1 MSSGARSNPPHLSG
15 PRLLADIGGTN
26 ARFALEMAPGDLVEI
41 RDYVCDD
48 YSGVPEV
55 IRAYL
60 DEADHAEPVRHAAI
74 AIANP
79 IEGDEVRMTNRDWH
93 FSIEATRRAL
103 RFETLLVVNDFTA
116 LAMALPYLSDAQ
128 KRQVG
133 GGEPQPGGV
142 MGLLGPGTGVGVSGL
157 IPAGDRWI
165 ALGSEGGH
173 TTFAPADEREIEV
186 LRHAWQHFPH
196 VSFERLVAGPGMA
209 LVYQALAGRHGHH
222 SRHDQQMASLETP
235 AIVKLAFDGDRLAR
249 ESVDCFCAML
259 GTLAGNVALSLG
271 AVGGVYL
278 GGGVIPK
285 LGTLFEDSPFRQR
298 FEAKGRFEG
307 YLKKI
312 PTYVITADHPAFLG
326 TSAMLA
332 EQLGTHAAGAGALI
346 DRLHR
351 LRDRLSP
358 AEQRVAELALKQP
371 RALLAEPVAEI
382 ARLARVSQPT
392 VIRFC
397 RKLGCQ
403 GLSDFKLK
411 LASALTGTLPVRHG
425 QVHVGDSA
433 AEFSAKVLDNTV
445 SSILQMR
452 EHLDARTV
460 EAAVTLLDGARRIEF
475 YGLGNSGVIAQDAH
489 YKFFRFGMPTIAYG
503 DPYLLQASAGLLGDG
518 DVVVAI
524 SASGRSAD
532 LNRAVDIA
540 VTRGAKVVALTARN
554 SPLARKATLVLPNDH
569 VETMGAHVTMIARIL
584 HLAAID
590 VLAVGVAIRRAGPGA
605 QTAGEGALD
614 WLGHGSGQ
622 ESGTAAAA

>member
-1 MSSGARSNPPHLSG
+1 MSSGVRNNSPHMSG

-26 ARFALEMAPGDLVEI
+26 ARFALEIAPGDLVEI
-41 RDYVCDD
+41 RDYACDD
-48 YSGVPEV
+48 YPGVPEV

-60 DEADHAEPVRHAAI
+60 DEADHAEPVLHAAI

-79 IEGDEVRMTNRDWH
+79 IEGDEIRMTNRDWH
-93 FSIEATRRAL
+93 FSIEATRRVL
-103 RFETLLVVNDFTA
+103 GFETLLVVNDFTA
-116 LAMALPYLSDAQ
+116 LAMALPYLSDTQ

-133 GGEPQPGGV
+133 GGEPQPNGV
-142 MGLLGPGTGVGVSGL
+142 IGLLGPGTGVGVSGL

-173 TTFAPADEREIEV
+173 TTFAPADEREIDV
-186 LRHAWQHFPH
+186 LRYAWQHFPH

-209 LVYQALAGRHGHH
+209 LVYQALARREGREG
-222 SRHDQQMASLETP
+222 REVEPLETP
-235 AIVKLAFDGDRLAR
+235 AIVKLAQGGDALAR
-249 ESVDCFCAML
+249 ETVDCFCAML
-259 GTLAGNVALSLG
+259 GTLAGNVAVTLG

-285 LGTLFEDSPFRQR
+285 LGTLFENSPFRQR

-332 EQLGTHAAGAGALI
+332 EQLGTHAAGAGGLI

-358 AEQRVAELALKQP
+358 AEQRVAELTLRQP
-371 RALLAEPVAEI
+371 RALLAEPVSEI

-460 EAAVTLLDGARRIEF
+460 EAAVTLLDGAHRIEF

-540 VTRGAKVVALTARN
+540 VARGAKVIALTARN

-605 QTAGEGALD
+605 ETAGEGALD
-614 WLGHGSGQ
+614 WLRHGSAQ
-622 ESGTAAAA
+622 DSDTPAVA

>member
-1 MSSGARSNPPHLSG
+1 MSSGVRNNSPHMSG

-26 ARFALEMAPGDLVEI
+26 ARFALEIAPGDLVEI
-41 RDYVCDD
+41 RDYACDD
-48 YSGVPEV
+48 YPGVPEV

-60 DEADHAEPVRHAAI
+60 DEADHAEPVLHAAI

-79 IEGDEVRMTNRDWH
+79 IEGDEIRMTNRDWH
-93 FSIEATRRAL
+93 FSIEATRRVL
-103 RFETLLVVNDFTA
+103 GFETLLVVNDFTA
-116 LAMALPYLSDAQ
+116 LAMALPYLSDTQ

-133 GGEPQPGGV
+133 GGEPQPNGV
-142 MGLLGPGTGVGVSGL
+142 IGLLGPGTGVGVSGL

-173 TTFAPADEREIEV
+173 TTFAPADEREIDV
-186 LRHAWQHFPH
+186 LRYAWQHFPH

-209 LVYQALAGRHGHH
+209 LVYQALARREGREG
-222 SRHDQQMASLETP
+222 REVEPLETP
-235 AIVKLAFDGDRLAR
+235 AIVKLAQGGDALAR
-249 ESVDCFCAML
+249 ETVDCFCAML
-259 GTLAGNVALSLG
+259 GTLAGNVAVTLG

-285 LGTLFEDSPFRQR
+285 LGKLFENSPFRQR

-332 EQLGTHAAGAGALI
+332 EQLGTHAAGAGGLI

-358 AEQRVAELALKQP
+358 AEQRVAELTLRQP
-371 RALLAEPVAEI
+371 RALLAEPVSEI

-460 EAAVTLLDGARRIEF
+460 EAAVTLLDGAHRIEF

-540 VTRGAKVVALTARN
+540 VARGAKVIALTARN

-605 QTAGEGALD
+605 ETAGEGALD
-614 WLGHGSGQ
+614 WLRHGSAQ
-622 ESGTAAAA
+622 DSDTPAVA

>member
-1 MSSGARSNPPHLSG
+1 MSSGVRNNPPHLSG

-26 ARFALEMAPGDLVEI
+26 ARFALEISPGDLVEI
-41 RDYVCDD
+41 RDYACDD
-48 YSGVPEV
+48 YAGVPEV

-60 DEADHAEPVRHAAI
+60 DDADHAEPVRHAAI

-128 KRQVG
+128 KHQVG
-133 GGEPQPGGV
+133 GGEPRPNGV
-142 MGLLGPGTGVGVSGL
+142 IGLLGPGTGVGVSGL
-157 IPAGDRWI
+157 IPAADRWI

-173 TTFAPADEREIEV
+173 TTFAPADEREIDV
-186 LRHAWQHFPH
+186 LRYAWKHFPH

-209 LVYQALAGRHGHH
+209 LVYQALAAREGREV
-222 SRHDQQMASLETP
+222 QALETP
-235 AIVKLAFDGDRLAR
+235 EIAKLAHAGDPLAR
-249 ESVDCFCAML
+249 ETVDCFCAML
-259 GTLAGNVALSLG
+259 GTLAGNVAVTLG

-285 LGTLFEDSPFRQR
+285 LGKLFEDSPFRRR
-298 FEAKGRFEG
+298 FEAKGRFEA
-307 YLKKI
+307 YLRKI
-312 PTYVITADHPAFLG
+312 PTFVITADHPAFLG
-326 TSAMLA
+326 TSAILA
-332 EQLGTHAAGAGALI
+332 EQLGTHAVGAGALI

-358 AEQRVAELALKQP
+358 AEQRVAELTLKQP

-460 EAAVTLLDGARRIEF
+460 ESAVALLDGARRIEF

-503 DPYLLQASAGLLGDG
+503 DPYLLQAAAGLLGDG

-540 VTRGAKVVALTARN
+540 VGRGAKVIALTARN

-590 VLAVGVAIRRAGPGA
+590 VLAVGVAIRRAGPGGHA
-605 QTAGEGALD
+605 VGEGALD

-622 ESGTAAAA
+622 DADRKSTGD

>member
-1 MSSGARSNPPHLSG
+1 MSG

-26 ARFALEMAPGDLVEI
+26 ARFALEIAPGDLVEI
-41 RDYVCDD
+41 RDYACDD
-48 YSGVPEV
+48 YPGVPEV

-60 DEADHAEPVRHAAI
+60 DEADHAEPVLHAAI

-79 IEGDEVRMTNRDWH
+79 IEGDEIRMTNRDWH
-93 FSIEATRRAL
+93 FSIEATRRVL
-103 RFETLLVVNDFTA
+103 GFETLLVVNDFTA
-116 LAMALPYLSDAQ
+116 LAMALPYLSDTQ

-133 GGEPQPGGV
+133 GGEPQPNGV
-142 MGLLGPGTGVGVSGL
+142 IGLLGPGTGVGVSGL

-173 TTFAPADEREIEV
+173 TTFAPADEREIDV
-186 LRHAWQHFPH
+186 LRYAWQHFPH

-209 LVYQALAGRHGHH
+209 LVYQALARREGREG
-222 SRHDQQMASLETP
+222 REVEPLETP
-235 AIVKLAFDGDRLAR
+235 AIVKLAQGGDALAR
-249 ESVDCFCAML
+249 ETVDCFCAML
-259 GTLAGNVALSLG
+259 GTLAGNVAVTLG

-285 LGTLFEDSPFRQR
+285 LGKLFENSPFRQR

-332 EQLGTHAAGAGALI
+332 EQLGTHAAGAGGLI

-358 AEQRVAELALKQP
+358 AEQRVAELTLRQP
-371 RALLAEPVAEI
+371 RALLAEPVSEI

-460 EAAVTLLDGARRIEF
+460 EAAVTLLDGAHRIEF

-540 VTRGAKVVALTARN
+540 VARGAKVIALTARN

-605 QTAGEGALD
+605 ETAGEGALD
-614 WLGHGSGQ
+614 WLRHGSAQ
-622 ESGTAAAA
+622 DSDTPAVA

>member
-1 MSSGARSNPPHLSG
+1 MSSGVRNNSPHMSG

-26 ARFALEMAPGDLVEI
+26 ARFALEIAPGDLVEI
-41 RDYVCDD
+41 RDYACDD
-48 YSGVPEV
+48 YPGVLEV

-60 DEADHAEPVRHAAI
+60 DEADHAEPVLHAAI

-79 IEGDEVRMTNRDWH
+79 IEGDEIRMTNRDWH
-93 FSIEATRRAL
+93 FSIEATRRVL
-103 RFETLLVVNDFTA
+103 GFETLLVVNDFTA
-116 LAMALPYLSDAQ
+116 LAMALPYLSDTQ

-133 GGEPQPGGV
+133 GGEPQPNGV
-142 MGLLGPGTGVGVSGL
+142 IGLLGPGTGVGVSGL

-173 TTFAPADEREIEV
+173 TTFAPADEREIDV
-186 LRHAWQHFPH
+186 LRYAWQHFPH

-209 LVYQALAGRHGHH
+209 LVYQALARREGREG
-222 SRHDQQMASLETP
+222 REVAPLETP
-235 AIVKLAFDGDRLAR
+235 AIVKLAQGGDALAR
-249 ESVDCFCAML
+249 ETVDCFCAML
-259 GTLAGNVALSLG
+259 GTLAGNVAVTLG

-285 LGTLFEDSPFRQR
+285 LGKLFEDSPFRRR

-326 TSAMLA
+326 TSAILA
-332 EQLGTHAAGAGALI
+332 EQLGTHAAGAGGLI

-358 AEQRVAELALKQP
+358 AEQRVAELTLRQP
-371 RALLAEPVAEI
+371 RALLAEPVSEI

-460 EAAVTLLDGARRIEF
+460 EAAVTLLDGAHRIEF

-540 VTRGAKVVALTARN
+540 VARGAKVIALTERN

-605 QTAGEGALD
+605 ETAGEGALD
-614 WLGHGSGQ
+614 WLMHGSAQ
-622 ESGTAAAA
+622 DSDTPAVA

>member
-1 MSSGARSNPPHLSG
+1 MSSGVKNNSPHLSG

-26 ARFALEMAPGDLVEI
+26 ARFALEIAPGDLVEI
-41 RDYVCDD
+41 RDYACDD
-48 YSGVPEV
+48 YPGVSEV

-60 DEADHAEPVRHAAI
+60 DEADHAEPVLHAAI

-79 IEGDEVRMTNRDWH
+79 IEGDEIRMTNRDWR
-93 FSIEATRRAL
+93 FSIEATRRVL
-103 RFETLLVVNDFTA
+103 GFETLLVVNDFTA
-116 LAMALPYLSDAQ
+116 LAMALPYLSDTQ

-133 GGEPQPGGV
+133 GSEPQPNGV
-142 MGLLGPGTGVGVSGL
+142 IGLLGPGTGVGVSGL

-173 TTFAPADEREIEV
+173 TTFAPADEREIDV
-186 LRHAWQHFPH
+186 LRYAWQHFPH

-209 LVYQALAGRHGHH
+209 LVYQALARREGREG
-222 SRHDQQMASLETP
+222 REVRPLETP
-235 AIVKLAFDGDRLAR
+235 AIVKLAQGGDALAR
-249 ESVDCFCAML
+249 ETVDCFCAML
-259 GTLAGNVALSLG
+259 GTLAGNVAVTLG

-285 LGTLFEDSPFRQR
+285 LGKLFENSPFRQR

-326 TSAMLA
+326 TSAILA

-358 AEQRVAELALKQP
+358 AEQRVAELTLRQP
-371 RALLAEPVAEI
+371 RALLAEPVSEI

-433 AEFSAKVLDNTV
+433 AEFGAKVLDNTV

-540 VTRGAKVVALTARN
+540 VARGAKVIALTARN

-605 QTAGEGALD
+605 ETAGEGALD
-614 WLGHGSGQ
+614 WLRHGSGQ
-622 ESGTAAAA
+622 NADTPAAA

>member
-1 MSSGARSNPPHLSG
+1 MSSGVRNNLPHMSG

-26 ARFALEMAPGDLVEI
+26 ARFALEIAPGDLVEI
-41 RDYVCDD
+41 RDYACDD
-48 YSGVPEV
+48 YPGVPEV

-60 DEADHAEPVRHAAI
+60 DEADHAEPVLHAAI

-79 IEGDEVRMTNRDWH
+79 IEGDEIRMTNRDWH
-93 FSIEATRRAL
+93 FSIEATRRVL
-103 RFETLLVVNDFTA
+103 GFETLLVVNDFTA
-116 LAMALPYLSDAQ
+116 LAMALPYLSDTQ

-133 GGEPQPGGV
+133 GGEPQPNGV
-142 MGLLGPGTGVGVSGL
+142 IGLLGPGTGVGVSGL

-173 TTFAPADEREIEV
+173 TTFAPADEREIDV
-186 LRHAWQHFPH
+186 LRYAWQHFPH

-209 LVYQALAGRHGHH
+209 LVYQALARRKGSQGREVEP
-222 SRHDQQMASLETP
+222 LETP
-235 AIVKLAFDGDRLAR
+235 AIVKLAQGGDALAR
-249 ESVDCFCAML
+249 ETVDCFCAMF
-259 GTLAGNVALSLG
+259 GTLAGNVAVTLG

-285 LGTLFEDSPFRQR
+285 LGKLFENSPFRQR

-332 EQLGTHAAGAGALI
+332 EQLGTHAAGAGGLI

-358 AEQRVAELALKQP
+358 AEQRVAELTLRQP
-371 RALLAEPVAEI
+371 RALLAEPVSEI

-460 EAAVTLLDGARRIEF
+460 EAAVTLLDGAHRIEF

-540 VTRGAKVVALTARN
+540 VARGAKVIALTARN

-605 QTAGEGALD
+605 ETAGEGALD
-614 WLGHGSGQ
+614 WLRHGSAQ
-622 ESGTAAAA
+622 DSDTPAVA

>member
-1 MSSGARSNPPHLSG
+1 MSSGVRNNSPHMSG

-26 ARFALEMAPGDLVEI
+26 ARFALEIAPGDLVEI
-41 RDYVCDD
+41 RDYACDD
-48 YSGVPEV
+48 YPGVLEV

-60 DEADHAEPVRHAAI
+60 DEADHAEPVLHAAI

-79 IEGDEVRMTNRDWH
+79 IEGDEIRMTNRDWH
-93 FSIEATRRAL
+93 FSIEATRRVL
-103 RFETLLVVNDFTA
+103 GFETLLVVNDFTA
-116 LAMALPYLSDAQ
+116 LAMALPYLSDTQ

-133 GGEPQPGGV
+133 GGEPQPNGV
-142 MGLLGPGTGVGVSGL
+142 IGLLGPGTGVGVSGL

-173 TTFAPADEREIEV
+173 TTFAPADEREIDV
-186 LRHAWQHFPH
+186 LRYAWQHFPH

-209 LVYQALAGRHGHH
+209 LVYQALARREGREG
-222 SRHDQQMASLETP
+222 REVAPLETP
-235 AIVKLAFDGDRLAR
+235 AIVKLALGGDALAR
-249 ESVDCFCAML
+249 ETVDCFCAML
-259 GTLAGNVALSLG
+259 GTLAGNVAVTLG

-285 LGTLFEDSPFRQR
+285 LGKLFEDSPFRRR

-326 TSAMLA
+326 TSAILA
-332 EQLGTHAAGAGALI
+332 EQLGTHAAGAGGLI

-358 AEQRVAELALKQP
+358 AEQRVAELTLRQP
-371 RALLAEPVAEI
+371 RALLAEPVSEI

-460 EAAVTLLDGARRIEF
+460 EAAVTLLDGAHRIEF

-540 VTRGAKVVALTARN
+540 VARGAKVIALTERN

-605 QTAGEGALD
+605 ETAGEGALD
-614 WLGHGSGQ
+614 WLMHGSAQ
-622 ESGTAAAA
+622 DSDTPAVA

>member
-1 MSSGARSNPPHLSG
+1 MSSGVRNNSPHMSG

-26 ARFALEMAPGDLVEI
+26 ARFALEIAPGDLVEI
-41 RDYVCDD
+41 RDYACDD
-48 YSGVPEV
+48 YPGVPEV

-60 DEADHAEPVRHAAI
+60 DEADHAEPVLHAAI

-79 IEGDEVRMTNRDWH
+79 IEGDEIRMTNRDWH
-93 FSIEATRRAL
+93 FSIEATRRVL
-103 RFETLLVVNDFTA
+103 GFETLLVVNDFTA
-116 LAMALPYLSDAQ
+116 LAMALPYLSDTQ

-133 GGEPQPGGV
+133 AGEPQPNGV
-142 MGLLGPGTGVGVSGL
+142 IGLLGPGTGVGVSGL

-173 TTFAPADEREIEV
+173 TTFAPADEREIDV
-186 LRHAWQHFPH
+186 LRYAWQHFPH

-209 LVYQALAGRHGHH
+209 LVYQALARREGREG
-222 SRHDQQMASLETP
+222 REVEPLETP
-235 AIVKLAFDGDRLAR
+235 AIVKLAQGGDALAR
-249 ESVDCFCAML
+249 ETVDCFCAML
-259 GTLAGNVALSLG
+259 GTLAGNVAVTLG

-285 LGTLFEDSPFRQR
+285 LGTLFENSPFRQR

-332 EQLGTHAAGAGALI
+332 EQLGTHAAGAGGLI

-358 AEQRVAELALKQP
+358 AEQRVAELTLRQP
-371 RALLAEPVAEI
+371 RALLAEPVSEI

-460 EAAVTLLDGARRIEF
+460 EAAVTLLDGAHRIEF

-540 VTRGAKVVALTARN
+540 VARGAKVIALTARN

-605 QTAGEGALD
+605 ETAGEGALD
-614 WLGHGSGQ
+614 WLRHGSAQ
-622 ESGTAAAA
+622 DSDTPAVA